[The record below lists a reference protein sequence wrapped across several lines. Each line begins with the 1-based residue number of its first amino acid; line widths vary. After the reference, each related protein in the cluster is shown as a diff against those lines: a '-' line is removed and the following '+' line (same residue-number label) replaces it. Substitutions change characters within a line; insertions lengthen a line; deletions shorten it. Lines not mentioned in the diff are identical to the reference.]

1 MQVMLLTDELA
12 LPLLTLN
19 AAGLSLTYV
28 VCIGSSTGPKAV
40 SVMYSRGDTV
50 WYRQRDGTD
59 VPAKASCS
67 LESSC
72 ISDAAHAAR

>member
-1 MQVMLLTDELA
+1 MLTDELA
-12 LPLLTLN
+12 LLLLTLT
-19 AAGLSLTYV
+19 AAGLSLTYC
-28 VCIGSSTGPKAV
+28 VCIGSSTGLKAV
-40 SVMYSRGDTV
+40 SVVYSRGDAV

>member
-12 LPLLTLN
+12 LLLLTLG
-19 AAGLSLTYV
+19 AAGLSLTCV
-28 VCIGSSTGPKAV
+28 VYTGSSTSPKAV
-40 SVMYSRGDTV
+40 SVLHSRGDTV

-72 ISDAAHAAR
+72 ISNAAHAAR

>member
-67 LESSC
+67 LKSSC
-72 ISDAAHAAR
+72 ISYTAR

>member
-1 MQVMLLTDELA
+1 MLTDELA
-12 LPLLTLN
+12 LLLLTLN
-19 AAGLSLTYV
+19 AAGLSLTYC
-28 VCIGSSTGPKAV
+28 VCIGSSTGLKAG
-40 SVMYSRGDTV
+40 SVVYSRGDAV

-72 ISDAAHAAR
+72 ISDAAQAAR